1 MINST
6 DGPEPSMIMIF
17 APSGLGEVAPGAPLA
32 EMIME
37 LVAGHSQGP
46 LRDGDIVVV
55 TSKIISKAEGRTADR
70 HRRDDLVRTE
80 SVRTLARRGATK
92 IVRTHHGLTL
102 AAAGIDNSNVE
113 PELIVLLPLDP
124 DASAATLREA
134 LQSRTGLRL
143 GVIISDTAGRTWREG
158 QVDQAI
164 GAAGIDVSRNYA
176 GDTDSYGND
185 LLVTRTAYADELASA
200 ADLVKTK
207 LAGRPVAVVRGLEHL
222 VRDTGQRARDLV
234 RPAGADM
241 FGYGSREAVLAAA
254 LTVTG
259 QPERYEELV
268 DLEADEQI
276 SDLLGGSG
284 LSAEAAELLRA
295 LLSVDLS
302 LEPPLSTSG

>member
-1 MINST
+1 MIT
-6 DGPEPSMIMIF
+6 IF
-17 APSGLGEVAPGAPLA
+17 APSGLGQVFPGAPLA

-37 LVAGHSQGP
+37 LVGGHDEGP

-70 HRRDDLVRTE
+70 HRRDHLVRAE

-92 IVRTHHGLTL
+92 IVRTRHGLTL

-113 PELIVLLPLDP
+113 PELIVLLPVDP
-124 DASAATLREA
+124 DLSAAALREA
-134 LQSRTGLRL
+134 LQARTGRRL

-164 GAAGIDVSRNYA
+164 GAAGIDVARDYA
-176 GDTDSYGND
+176 GHTDPYGND
-185 LLVTRTAYADELASA
+185 LLITRTAYADELASA

-234 RPAGADM
+234 RPAAADL

-268 DLEADEQI
+268 DLEPAERI
-276 SDLLGGSG
+276 SSLLNGSG
-284 LSAEAAELLRA
+284 LTGEAADLLRA

-302 LEPPLSTSG
+302 ADPPLSTSG

>member
-1 MINST
+1 MIT
-6 DGPEPSMIMIF
+6 IF
-17 APSGLGEVAPGAPLA
+17 APSGLGEVEAGAPLA

-37 LVAGHSQGP
+37 LVGGHSAGP
-46 LRDGDIVVV
+46 LQDGDIVVV

-70 HRRDDLVRTE
+70 HQRDNLVRDE
-80 SVRTLARRGATK
+80 SVRTLARRGATR
-92 IVRTHHGLTL
+92 IVRTRHGLTL
-102 AAAGIDNSNVE
+102 AAAGIDNSNVD

-134 LQSRTGLRL
+134 LQLSTGMRL

-164 GAAGIDVSRNYA
+164 GAAGVDVARSYA
-176 GDTDSYGND
+176 GRTDPYGND
-185 LLVTRTAYADELASA
+185 LLITRTAYADELASA

-207 LAGRPVAVVRGLEHL
+207 LSGRPVAVVRGLEHL
-222 VRDTGQRARDLV
+222 VRDAGQRASDLV
-234 RPAGADM
+234 RPAASDL

-254 LTVTG
+254 LIVTG

-268 DLEADEQI
+268 DLDAAEQI
-276 SDLLGGSG
+276 LELLNGSD

-302 LEPPLSTSG
+302 ADPPLSPSG